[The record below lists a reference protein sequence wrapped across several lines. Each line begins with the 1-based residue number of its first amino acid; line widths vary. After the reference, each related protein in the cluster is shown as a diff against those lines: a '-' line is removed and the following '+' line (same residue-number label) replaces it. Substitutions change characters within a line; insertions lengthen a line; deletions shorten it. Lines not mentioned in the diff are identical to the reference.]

1 MSPHSLKC
9 LILCTLWW
17 AIQSLCNFMLRMI
30 ILSQFADC
38 FVLLH
43 LQEGEPMLIFAS
55 EKNFF
60 LVPSNVSDLLWIKYV
75 FHKFAN
81 YCIRFLIV
89 GSLPYNL
96 KYLDGD
102 LSPYTVIKIELNWIC
117 ILHSIP
123 FGIVICV
130 QLKVLHALHFLPFI
144 SFSMQNEYC
153 YSHTVRCKSLEPN
166 NSITKVKNNT

>member
-1 MSPHSLKC
+1 MSYPKPV
-9 LILCTLWW
+9 
-17 AIQSLCNFMLRMI
+17 
-30 ILSQFADC
+30 QFYAEDDNSVPVC
-38 FVLLH
+38 RLFC
-43 LQEGEPMLIFAS
+43 FAS
-55 EKNFF
+55 FARRWTNAHLCFREKLF

-144 SFSMQNEYC
+144 SFSMQKEYC